1 MSLRR
6 AITLSLGALLLAK
19 AAAVSAQEPAPAPQA
34 QTEAP
39 QGYVAP
45 AASSPAAAPAP
56 TSTPAAATPAPA
68 AAAPAAAP
76 APAAPAAAAAA
87 PSPAAADIGAQ
98 LGFVD
103 VLPTRPPERIKALM
117 ENAVVLERDAGVDLA
132 NAQSEKAKTKALI
145 EAKKSEIS
153 IIDGKRKAAEKG
165 KQEAEKVAF
174 EAEKKDA
181 ERHKAFLEK
190 RADLHDAEVERAKAL
205 QKMAAASTRALQLEQ
220 ELGSRRAAR
229 GTTGGDPAAARRQDA
244 VIVEL
249 EGRTLEAKR
258 VQAEAQKSVADKD
271 VDLAR
276 RRLELHKAQTTAAGT
291 ASR

>member
-1 MSLRR
+1 
-6 AITLSLGALLLAK
+6 
-19 AAAVSAQEPAPAPQA
+19 V
-34 QTEAP
+34 
-39 QGYVAP
+39 
-45 AASSPAAAPAP
+45 
-56 TSTPAAATPAPA
+56 
-68 AAAPAAAP
+68 
-76 APAAPAAAAAA
+76 AAPAAAAAA
-87 PSPAAADIGAQ
+87 PSAAAAADIGAQ

-117 ENAVVLERDAGVDLA
+117 EGAIALERDAGLDLA
-132 NAQSEKAKTKALI
+132 NAQSEKVKTKALI
-145 EAKKSEIS
+145 ESKKSEIS
-153 IIDGKRKAAEKG
+153 VIDGKRKAAEKS

-181 ERHKAFLEK
+181 ERQKAFLEK
-190 RADLHDAEVERAKAL
+190 RADLHDAEIERAKAL
-205 QKMAAASTRALQLEQ
+205 QKMAAATTRALQMEQ

-229 GTTGGDPAAARRQDA
+229 GSTAGDPAGARRQDA

-258 VQAEAQKSVADKD
+258 QQAEAQKSVADKD

-291 ASR
+291 ATR